1 LPKGIGRYSGKTATV
16 QDGSGLPYAIV
27 ITKIQTNQFISS
39 ITISTIP
46 SNKEESPLETEK
58 NCFLWK
64 VKIKKPL
71 DEVTDVNDKTFEN
84 IPLTPTLQKILK
96 HSPEADDA
104 AIALLSLNKK
114 IKKKK
119 SSSPHNF
126 YFTPYMPLEH

>member
-1 LPKGIGRYSGKTATV
+1 MSKPQMK
-16 QDGSGLPYAIV
+16 YAIV

-46 SNKEESPLETEK
+46 SNKEESPIDTEK

-64 VKIKKPL
+64 VKIRKPL
-71 DEVTDVNDKTFEN
+71 DEVTDVNDKIFEN

-96 HSPEADDA
+96 HSPEAVDA

-114 IKKKK
+114 
-119 SSSPHNF
+119 
-126 YFTPYMPLEH
+126 

>member
-1 LPKGIGRYSGKTATV
+1 MSKLQMK
-16 QDGSGLPYAIV
+16 YAIV

-46 SNKEESPLETEK
+46 SNKEESPIDTEK

-71 DEVTDVNDKTFEN
+71 DEVNDKIFEN

-96 HSPEADDA
+96 HSPEAVDA
-104 AIALLSLNKK
+104 ANC
-114 IKKKK
+114 
-119 SSSPHNF
+119 
-126 YFTPYMPLEH
+126 FTKFK

>member
-1 LPKGIGRYSGKTATV
+1 MK
-16 QDGSGLPYAIV
+16 YAIV

-46 SNKEESPLETEK
+46 TNKEESPIDTEK

-64 VKIKKPL
+64 VKIKQPL
-71 DEVTDVNDKTFEN
+71 DEVTDANDKIFEN

-96 HSPEADDA
+96 HSPEAVDA

-114 IKKKK
+114 
-119 SSSPHNF
+119 
-126 YFTPYMPLEH
+126 

>member
-1 LPKGIGRYSGKTATV
+1 MSKLQMK
-16 QDGSGLPYAIV
+16 YAIV

-46 SNKEESPLETEK
+46 SNKEESPIDTEK

-96 HSPEADDA
+96 HSPEADDE

-119 SSSPHNF
+119 KLFSSQLLF
-126 YFTPYMPLEH
+126 YPLYAARTLAPFPQHTAQLPS